1 MKLSLR
7 FSASAPPM
15 VQPRGFH
22 MLAPAPVP
30 LRDQRAAVLEAA
42 VGEVGEK
49 VKEAIAGG
57 AAEAEKLREA
67 ATRATTKA
75 S

>member
-1 MKLSLR
+1 MDTLR
-7 FSASAPPM
+7 S
-15 VQPRGFH
+15 
-22 MLAPAPVP
+22 
-30 LRDQRAAVLEAA
+30 A

-49 VKEAIAGG
+49 VKEAVAGG
-57 AAEAEKLREA
+57 VAEAEKLREA